1 MNNNLD
7 KIEAHLRYLFEE
19 RLFKILKSE
28 GYPRSLIEDLIDVM
42 EKNILTAENGQS
54 FAPDRFILSVPAK
67 DFIKW
72 QVHQDIL
79 DEMAAVI
86 YTTGQAE
93 GFTFRHMPII
103 QLRADQNSQTIS
115 IAAQISPE
123 NSLLPDTDAMTQ
135 SEHEEIKN
143 SLPEDAFFIVGGT
156 RNYPLTEPVINI
168 GRHSNNDLV
177 LNDPHVS
184 RHHAQLRAINKRYV
198 IFDIGSIGG
207 TLINDKP
214 ITQATLFNGDVV
226 RLGMTNLI
234 YVQANISTSPTTA
247 LATDD
252 DPITDEG
259 LIQ

>member
-79 DEMAAVI
+79 AEMCAVI

-103 QLRADQNSQTIS
+103 QLQTKTVKQFQSQR
-115 IAAQISPE
+115 
-123 NSLLPDTDAMTQ
+123 
-135 SEHEEIKN
+135 K
-143 SLPEDAFFIVGGT
+143 
-156 RNYPLTEPVINI
+156 YPLKIA
-168 GRHSNNDLV
+168 SC
-177 LNDPHVS
+177 
-184 RHHAQLRAINKRYV
+184 
-198 IFDIGSIGG
+198 
-207 TLINDKP
+207 LIRM
-214 ITQATLFNGDVV
+214 L
-226 RLGMTNLI
+226 
-234 YVQANISTSPTTA
+234 
-247 LATDD
+247 
-252 DPITDEG
+252 
-259 LIQ
+259 